1 MSSYVVEK
9 ERFIKAAGILAGIYE
24 ATSRNVRKLWVYDYE
39 RGHVMEAADYYD
51 RFCELFLMNALSVQ
65 EQYHDAAPETD
76 DNEYKATFAAFMQ
89 RGKTLMMYRDK
100 LPKMVY
106 ELADFFREV
115 QYQTEKDE
123 YMFKMQMLFGNILRA
138 LLDLVDPY
146 SDERM
151 KRTMFEI

>member
-1 MSSYVVEK
+1 MQQSSNTTYRFYDW
-9 ERFIKAAGILAGIYE
+9 ERRDAKGNKRELHIQKAVDVTDVDAQL
-24 ATSRNVRKLWVYDYE
+24 
-39 RGHVMEAADYYD
+39 
-51 RFCELFLMNALSVQ
+51 
-65 EQYHDAAPETD
+65 DAAPETD

-100 LPKMVY
+100 LPKIVY